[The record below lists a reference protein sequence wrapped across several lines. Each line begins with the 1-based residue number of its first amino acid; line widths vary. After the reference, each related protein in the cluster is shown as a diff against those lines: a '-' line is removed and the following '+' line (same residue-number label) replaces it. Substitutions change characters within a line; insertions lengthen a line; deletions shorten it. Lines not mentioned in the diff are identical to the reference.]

1 MYVLARQP
9 DLAAIF
15 AGWIMATSF
24 DELRTQINLGFMV
37 VICLRHTEILQKFTL
52 KIQPI
57 IKCNI
62 ISPTQ
67 C

>member
-9 DLAAIF
+9 DLVAIF

-37 VICLRHTEILQKFTL
+37 VSCLCHTEILQL
-52 KIQPI
+52 YI
-57 IKCNI
+57 NI
-62 ISPTQ
+62 AKS
-67 C
+67 

>member
-15 AGWIMATSF
+15 AGWMMANSL

-37 VICLRHTEILQKFTL
+37 VIIY
-52 KIQPI
+52 I
-57 IKCNI
+57 IIN
-62 ISPTQ
+62 SAVVY
-67 C
+67 